1 MYAIEWYFMNL
12 KVDEIGKKY
21 KEMKTSLFLISE
33 LILQNDFNYIN
44 VNSIKNLNFPVPY
57 IEPVL
62 ILEK

>member
-1 MYAIEWYFMNL
+1 
-12 KVDEIGKKY
+12 
-21 KEMKTSLFLISE
+21 MKTSLFLISE